1 MDHFLSEE
9 PSFSES
15 LLEATII
22 GIPTATD
29 ASTIYTCTDHNP
41 QTTEKSLGVA
51 STTTTIRG

>member
-29 ASTIYTCTDHNP
+29 ASTFYKYRAQSPNNREVIGSCQHYHYY
-41 QTTEKSLGVA
+41 
-51 STTTTIRG
+51 